1 MPPELLKT
9 LVEMGS
15 FGVLVYV
22 LIHLLT
28 RVIPSMSRLFEDSL
42 EKITADAAAQRR
54 TFQEESEQS
63 RKYFLRQIET
73 LLRTIQK

>member
-28 RVIPSMSRLFEDSL
+28 KVIPTMSRVFQDSL
-42 EKITADAAAQRR
+42 EKITSDAAAQRR
-54 TFQEESEQS
+54 TFQEESEKS
-63 RKYFLRQIET
+63 RKYFLKQIET
-73 LLRTIQK
+73 LLRKFRK

>member
-1 MPPELLKT
+1 MPPDMLKT
-9 LVEMGS
+9 LIELGS

-28 RVIPSMSRLFEDSL
+28 RVIPQMERLFRDSL

-54 TFQEESEQS
+54 TFQEECEQA
-63 RKYFLRQIET
+63 RKYFARQMET
-73 LLRTIQK
+73 LIRNSQK